1 MENRLEASVM
11 AKNTVFVRI
20 RTFLCQEKNMYL
32 HNYPGLTNSPQW
44 MQYGHR
50 QQMNFDDRIE
60 DKDRDGRW
68 RGNVAHFICEWIIL

>member
-32 HNYPGLTNSPQW
+32 HNYPIPND
-44 MQYGHR
+44 YYA
-50 QQMNFDDRIE
+50 N
-60 DKDRDGRW
+60 DKTT
-68 RGNVAHFICEWIIL
+68 L